1 MTNTIAPSAGLI
13 AAPNAAMAALDEMD
27 LTPQGLS
34 DAPAN
39 ELDADTLV
47 HPGAS

>member
-1 MTNTIAPSAGLI
+1 MTNNIAPGAGLI
-13 AAPNAAMAALDEMD
+13 AAPNTAMAALDDMD
-27 LTPQGLS
+27 LTPLGLS

-39 ELDADTLV
+39 ELDPDTLV

>member
-1 MTNTIAPSAGLI
+1 MTNNIAPGTGLN
-13 AAPNAAMAALDEMD
+13 AAPIAAMAALEDLD

-39 ELDADTLV
+39 QLDPDTLV

>member
-1 MTNTIAPSAGLI
+1 MTNTIAPGAGLI

-39 ELDADTLV
+39 ELVPDTLV